1 MGTPLYGLLGAV
13 PKGIVLKPFWSEI
26 GYGLCIADISTF
38 TVFF

>member
-1 MGTPLYGLLGAV
+1 MGYYIAGAV
-13 PKGIVLKPFWSEI
+13 PKGIVLLPFWCEI